1 MARQDLEFIAS
12 ALGDAVESARYSV
25 RLQHGANLRTALYR
39 AMAQGAQVDHYRLQW
54 LGSAGARIVDFAR
67 SLCREFDAAHPD
79 DMASAYDLGDIL
91 RIASTHINGSLPE
104 EKPAGPDAPSEPPKD
119 DTQT

>member
-25 RLQHGANLRTALYR
+25 RLRHGSNLRTALYR
-39 AMAQGAQVDHYRLQW
+39 AMAQGTQVQHYRIQW
-54 LGSAGARIVDFAR
+54 LGTAAARIVEFAR
-67 SLCREFDAAHPD
+67 QQCREFDAAHPD

-104 EKPAGPDAPSEPPKD
+104 EKVDAPPEPPKD